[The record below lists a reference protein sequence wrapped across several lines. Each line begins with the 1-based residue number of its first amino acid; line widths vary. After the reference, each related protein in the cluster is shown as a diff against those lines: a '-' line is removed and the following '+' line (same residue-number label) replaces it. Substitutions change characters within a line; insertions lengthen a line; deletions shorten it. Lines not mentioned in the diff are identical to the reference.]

1 MTIGE
6 EIDKIIEEVMNDP
19 ELPKKVEEYQ
29 KKYGTLSEED
39 MLKRFD

>member
-29 KKYGTLSEED
+29 KKIRYSFRRRHVKTI
-39 MLKRFD
+39 